1 MPPPKLSIQRHHDPF
16 DQIEAYINQLPIDIP
31 IFDNTI
37 IPTNATYLHQGSYS
51 KTYLHKTNIIKE
63 IDLRAQLNNPDPKI
77 IEKMKIS
84 IQSEIAHYYAI
95 SKVCPNVCKMLG
107 YSYDSTNHK
116 LYIYMEHC
124 GKDLFDIYNYI
135 HYPETIHYYIGQIIS
150 AVKCLHQ
157 NGFVHR
163 DLKPE
168 NITVSDDGTIK
179 LIDFGMARR
188 DGDIVFKLGTPGYIS
203 PENTQR
209 GKLSFDMLKS
219 SDIWSLGVTI
229 MFMLLPHALIKEI
242 GPKLSND
249 IIIELFSFDKT
260 KKKPLTF
267 VQRIEALF
275 PKIYNLFPKDDGD
288 LIKRVCSQ
296 EIVKTFGPSITFD
309 SFFSPDWDK
318 RASIEDLKIAFDNQ
332 TSSIYA
338 AVKPPPPSHT
348 MVSPPTQKTISKGG
362 KSQRK
367 KRGSTHFFFKKSD
380 GSMRIFNAQRSKKT
394 RSSRK

>member
-1 MPPPKLSIQRHHDPF
+1 MPPPKLSIQRTSVPF
-16 DQIEAYINQLPIDIP
+16 DHQIETYINQLPKDIP
-31 IFDNTI
+31 RFDNTI
-37 IPTNATYLHQGSYS
+37 IPTKATYLHQGSYS

-63 IDLRAQLNNPDPKI
+63 IDLQAQINNPDPKI
-77 IEKMKIS
+77 IKKIKIS

-95 SKVCPNVCKMLG
+95 SEICPNVCKMLG
-107 YSYDSTNHK
+107 YSYDSINHK
-116 LYIYMEHC
+116 LYIHMENC
-124 GKDLFDIYNYI
+124 GKDLFDIYSYI
-135 HYPETIHYYIGQIIS
+135 NFPETIHYFIGQIIS

-188 DGDIVFKLGTPGYIS
+188 DGDIVFKLGTPGYVS

-209 GKLSFDMLKS
+209 GELSFDMLKA

-229 MFMLLPHALIKEI
+229 MFMLLPRALINEI

-249 IIIELFSFDKT
+249 IIIELFSYNPKPNT
-260 KKKPLTF
+260 PLTF
-267 VQRIEALF
+267 IGRMNTLF

-296 EIVKTFGPSITFD
+296 ELVKIFGPSITFD
-309 SFFSPDWDK
+309 SFFSNDWTK
-318 RASIEDLKIAFDNQ
+318 RASIEDLKTAFDNQ
-332 TSSIYA
+332 TSAIY
-338 AVKPPPPSHT
+338 AVKPPSHT
-348 MVSPPTQKTISKGG
+348 TVSSLTQKTTSKGG
-362 KSQRK
+362 KSLRK
-367 KRGSTHFFFKKSD
+367 KRGSKLAK
-380 GSMRIFNAQRSKKT
+380 NAGPYKKT